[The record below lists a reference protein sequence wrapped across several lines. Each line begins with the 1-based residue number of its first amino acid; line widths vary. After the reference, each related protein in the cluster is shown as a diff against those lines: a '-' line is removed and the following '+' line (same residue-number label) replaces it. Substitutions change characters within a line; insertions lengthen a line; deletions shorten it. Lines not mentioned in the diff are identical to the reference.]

1 MDQLVIREIESQLS
15 MDADLLLRMLGA
27 SHAIGATP
35 GTSRDGKAI
44 LDNARRTLRER
55 ICADETVFNAHKAA
69 VNSRVLLV
77 AAVLDCIAGVIT
89 GVSPITVSV
98 LLVKEG
104 LETLCKEAWSN
115 AQQAGSASGALE

>member
-1 MDQLVIREIESQLS
+1 MGSLVHREIESQLS
-15 MDADLLLRMLGA
+15 LDTDLLLRILGA

-44 LDNARRTLRER
+44 LDNAKRTLREQ
-55 ICADETVFNAHKAA
+55 ICADKTVRTAHEAA
-69 VNSRVLLV
+69 GNSKVLVV
-77 AAVLDCIAGVIT
+77 AAVIDCIAGAIT

-104 LETLCKEAWSN
+104 LGTLCKEAW
-115 AQQAGSASGALE
+115 ASEH